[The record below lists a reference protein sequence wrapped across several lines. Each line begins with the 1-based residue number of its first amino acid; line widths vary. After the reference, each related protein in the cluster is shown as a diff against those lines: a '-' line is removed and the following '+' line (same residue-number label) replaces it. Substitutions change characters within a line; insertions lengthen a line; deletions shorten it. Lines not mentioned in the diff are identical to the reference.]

1 VPGSGRPKAALVL
14 TAEEHDQLLRWA
26 GRPSADQALALRSR
40 IVLGCAEGLDNKA
53 VAARE
58 GVSPQAVGKWRARF
72 VEFRL
77 DGLTQSASTCLRKL
91 AGADPGT
98 ESSDGESGRS
108 PGGARP
114 GFPVVATDA
123 DHPPAARRPAAR

>member
-1 VPGSGRPKAALVL
+1 MPGSGRPKSALVL
-14 TAEEHDQLLRWA
+14 TVEERDQLLQWA
-26 GRPSADQALALRSR
+26 GRRSAEQQALALRAR
-40 IVLGCAEGLDNKA
+40 IVLGCADGMDNKA

-77 DGLTQSASTCLRKL
+77 DGLTQSTSSCLRKL
-91 AGADPGT
+91 TWSDPRPDSDDGA
-98 ESSDGESGRS
+98 SDRTA
-108 PGGARP
+108 GGARA

-123 DHPPAARRPAAR
+123 EA